1 MKLHQIQSALK
12 QTGAADGW
20 LFSDFHHRDPLG
32 GRVLGLDPAKICKR
46 RWFYFVP
53 AVGAPQKLVHA
64 IEQFVLDD
72 LPGKKCVYRGH
83 VELREKL
90 QALLQGARSVA
101 MQYSPMGHVPMV
113 SLIDAGTVELVRS
126 LGVEV
131 RSSADLIARI
141 HSIVSTRGFKLHAE
155 AGLKVQAI
163 KDAAFKKIFDAV
175 ASGRKLDEFALQ
187 QFIVE
192 RFAQANLVSD
202 APPIVAVDDHAADPH
217 FEVSKKNPRAFKK
230 HSRILL
236 DMWAKVNAPGA
247 IYYDI
252 TWCGYAGAKPPAR
265 YAKLFEHVTRA
276 RDAALDFVRD
286 GLAAGR
292 TVRGWEID
300 KACRDVIAAQGLE
313 PHFLHRTGH
322 SIDSDVHG
330 SGANIDGLETLDDR
344 AILPSTCFSIEPGIY
359 LDGIGVRTEIS
370 VCIDAKN
377 RVKVI
382 GDMQRELMLP

>member
-1 MKLHQIQSALK
+1 MKLKQIQSALK
-12 QTGAADGW
+12 QTGSADGW

-32 GRVLGLDPAKICKR
+32 GRVLGLDPGKICKR

-53 AVGAPQKLVHA
+53 ASGAPWKLVHA
-64 IEQFVLDD
+64 IEQFVLDG
-72 LPGKKCVYRGH
+72 LPGKKWVYRGH
-83 VELREKL
+83 AELREKL
-90 QALLQGARSVA
+90 QELLRGARGVA
-101 MQYSPMGHVPMV
+101 MQYSPLGRVPMV

-141 HSIVSTRGFKLHAE
+141 HSTVSARGFKLHAE
-155 AGLKVQAI
+155 AGRKVQAV
-163 KDAAFKKIFDAV
+163 KDAAFKKIFDAI
-175 ASGRKLDEFALQ
+175 ARGRKLDEYALQ
-187 QFIVE
+187 QFIAG
-192 RFAQANLVSD
+192 RFAAENLICD
-202 APPIVAVDDHAADPH
+202 APPIVAIDEHAADPH
-217 FEVSKKNPRAFKK
+217 FEVSKKSPRVFKK
-230 HSRILL
+230 NSRILL

-252 TWCGYAGAKPPAR
+252 TWCGYAGATPPAR
-265 YAKLFEHVTRA
+265 YAKLFELVTRA

-292 TVRGWEID
+292 TVRGWEVD

-322 SIDSDVHG
+322 SIDTDVHG

-344 AILPSTCFSIEPGIY
+344 AILPATCFSIEPGIY
-359 LDGIGVRTEIS
+359 LDGIGVRTEVS
-370 VCIDAKN
+370 VCVDAKN

-382 GDMQRELMLP
+382 GEIQRELVLP

>member
-1 MKLHQIQSALK
+1 
-12 QTGAADGW
+12 
-20 LFSDFHHRDPLG
+20 
-32 GRVLGLDPAKICKR
+32 
-46 RWFYFVP
+46 
-53 AVGAPQKLVHA
+53 
-64 IEQFVLDD
+64 
-72 LPGKKCVYRGH
+72 
-83 VELREKL
+83 
-90 QALLQGARSVA
+90 
-101 MQYSPMGHVPMV
+101 
-113 SLIDAGTVELVRS
+113 
-126 LGVEV
+126 
-131 RSSADLIARI
+131 
-141 HSIVSTRGFKLHAE
+141 
-155 AGLKVQAI
+155 
-163 KDAAFKKIFDAV
+163 
-175 ASGRKLDEFALQ
+175 
-187 QFIVE
+187 
-192 RFAQANLVSD
+192 
-202 APPIVAVDDHAADPH
+202 
-217 FEVSKKNPRAFKK
+217 
-230 HSRILL
+230 
-236 DMWAKVNAPGA
+236 MWAKVNAPGA

-265 YAKLFEHVTRA
+265 YAKLFELVTRA

-382 GDMQRELMLP
+382 GDMQREFVELPSTRDGIENFLERRVLDGLNFQPGFGVELEAARRNDRMNARDQVR